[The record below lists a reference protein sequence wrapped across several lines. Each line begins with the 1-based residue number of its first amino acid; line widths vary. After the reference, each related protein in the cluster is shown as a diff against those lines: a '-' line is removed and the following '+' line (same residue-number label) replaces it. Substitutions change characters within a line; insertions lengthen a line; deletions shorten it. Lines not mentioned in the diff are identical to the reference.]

1 MTVDDDKSAVPGP
14 ATAGAPI
21 ATPAAA
27 AVPPAGA
34 AESPAGLPDV
44 GPRYIWL
51 QVLAQFGVFVAF
63 ITPLGISLAIRV
75 GQLAPGHDEYLGY
88 ITAAGAFA
96 ALFTGPVV
104 GQLSDRTRSRW
115 GRRRP
120 FMVAGMLLGT
130 LALTVMATAPTIWI
144 LGLGWVLSQ
153 MTWGTVLGALQF
165 SQADKLPEHQR
176 GRVAGLTGFATQI
189 APVLG
194 VGIASVVSSDNLMLF
209 LIPGA
214 IGLLC
219 TTLFVALIPEPD
231 SRGAT
236 FAGRMTLL
244 GTFRDM
250 AFDPRTYPDFAWN
263 WLARFLFY
271 FGLTLNTTFTAFFF
285 ASKLDV
291 DVADVAPTLSVLAL
305 FGIVAVTAGAIGG
318 GFLSDRLQRRRVFVL
333 AAGILF
339 GVGAVVMAVAGSL
352 PLLMAG
358 SLTTSLGIGMFSAVD
373 QALALDVLPDR
384 AQAGRFIAI
393 MNIATAIAQAVAPL
407 VAPSILTIGV
417 VAGGEKNYVLLYA
430 VAAVFT
436 IAAGA
441 SVLRVKAVR

>member
-88 ITAAGAFA
+88 ITGAGAFA

-165 SQADKLPEHQR
+165 PGGQAP
-176 GRVAGLTGFATQI
+176 
-189 APVLG
+189 
-194 VGIASVVSSDNLMLF
+194 
-209 LIPGA
+209 
-214 IGLLC
+214 
-219 TTLFVALIPEPD
+219 
-231 SRGAT
+231 
-236 FAGRMTLL
+236 
-244 GTFRDM
+244 
-250 AFDPRTYPDFAWN
+250 
-263 WLARFLFY
+263 
-271 FGLTLNTTFTAFFF
+271 
-285 ASKLDV
+285 
-291 DVADVAPTLSVLAL
+291 
-305 FGIVAVTAGAIGG
+305 
-318 GFLSDRLQRRRVFVL
+318 
-333 AAGILF
+333 
-339 GVGAVVMAVAGSL
+339 
-352 PLLMAG
+352 
-358 SLTTSLGIGMFSAVD
+358 
-373 QALALDVLPDR
+373 
-384 AQAGRFIAI
+384 
-393 MNIATAIAQAVAPL
+393 
-407 VAPSILTIGV
+407 
-417 VAGGEKNYVLLYA
+417 
-430 VAAVFT
+430 
-436 IAAGA
+436 
-441 SVLRVKAVR
+441 